1 MIVTKRQ
8 LSKIIKINLQ
18 TEDASNKL
26 AGLTNSM
33 NSMIQSH
40 LAGLSNE
47 AKKEMQ
53 DRLEASGTK
62 PELAKDFVS
71 GKIDIRD
78 LSKQDLAMLMSS
90 TKTIAASDEEQL
102 DLDDEDYYEGS
113 EEAEL
118 QKLISDVEAE
128 CSAGNDPACEE
139 LETLYDDLEKIKSE
153 IATNIETIF
162 RDDSW
167 KTSFVVA
174 GDRNPENNGTW
185 ERIHKSECRITTSG
199 EGEGPAGYCKAFQD
213 SSISPG
219 PIYQKIR

>member
-1 MIVTKRQ
+1 MIITKRQ
-8 LSKIIKINLQ
+8 LNKIIKINLQ
-18 TEDASNKL
+18 NEGVRDKL
-26 AGLTNSM
+26 AGLNNSM

-47 AKKEMQ
+47 AKKEIQ
-53 DRLEASGTK
+53 DRLEASGTT

-71 GKIDIRD
+71 GNIDTRGI
-78 LSKQDLAMLMSS
+78 SKEDLAMLMSS
-90 TKTIAASDEEQL
+90 TKTMSNDEEQL
-102 DLDDEDYYEGS
+102 DLDDEDYYEES

-162 RDDSW
+162 SDDSW

-174 GDRNPENNGTW
+174 GDKNPENNGTW

-199 EGEGPAGYCKAFQD
+199 AGEGPAGYCKAFQD
-213 SSISPG
+213 SNISPG